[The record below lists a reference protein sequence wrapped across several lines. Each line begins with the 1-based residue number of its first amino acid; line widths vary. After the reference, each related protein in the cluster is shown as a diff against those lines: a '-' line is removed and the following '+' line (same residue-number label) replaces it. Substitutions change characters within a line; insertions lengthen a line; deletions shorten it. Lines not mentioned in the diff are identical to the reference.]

1 MIEFQIPGYDA
12 LQLENLV
19 LDYNGTLALD
29 GSPIQGVKDRLNRMG
44 ELMSVC
50 VVTADTFG
58 TVRDSLEGLDIQIRI
73 LHGDG
78 NQSEQKAEI
87 VRDLGPASTVAI
99 GNGRNDGLMLQTA
112 GLAIAVIGHEGA
124 SPDTVSSAD
133 IVTTDIRDALDLLLV
148 PGRLKA
154 TLRR

>member
-1 MIEFQIPGYDA
+1 MIEFQIPGYGT
-12 LQLENLV
+12 LQLDNLV

-29 GSPIQGVKDRLNRMG
+29 GTLIQGVKDRLNRLSGMV
-44 ELMSVC
+44 SVW

-58 TVRDSLEGLDIQIRI
+58 TVRDSMEGLDVRVQV
-73 LHGDG
+73 LHSDG
-78 NQSEQKAEI
+78 NQSQQKAEI
-87 VRDLGPASTVAI
+87 VRDLGPVSTAAI

>member
-1 MIEFQIPGYDA
+1 MIEFQIPGYGT
-12 LQLENLV
+12 LQLDNLV

-29 GSPIQGVKDRLNRMG
+29 GTLIQGVKDRLNRLSGMV
-44 ELMSVC
+44 SVW

-58 TVRDSLEGLDIQIRI
+58 TVRDSMEGLDVRVQV
-73 LHGDG
+73 LHSDG
-78 NQSEQKAEI
+78 NQSQQKAEI
-87 VRDLGPASTVAI
+87 VRDLGPASTAAI

-112 GLAIAVIGHEGA
+112 GLSIAVIGHEGA
-124 SPDTVSSAD
+124 SPDTVSRAD
-133 IVTTDIRDALDLLLV
+133 VVATDILDALDLLLV

>member
-1 MIEFQIPGYDA
+1 MIEFQIPGYGT
-12 LQLENLV
+12 LQLDNLV

-29 GSPIQGVKDRLNRMG
+29 GTLIQGVKDRLNRLSGMV
-44 ELMSVC
+44 SVW

-58 TVRDSLEGLDIQIRI
+58 TVRDSLERLDVRVQV

-78 NQSEQKAEI
+78 TQSQQKAEI
-87 VRDLGPASTVAI
+87 VRDLGPVSTAAI